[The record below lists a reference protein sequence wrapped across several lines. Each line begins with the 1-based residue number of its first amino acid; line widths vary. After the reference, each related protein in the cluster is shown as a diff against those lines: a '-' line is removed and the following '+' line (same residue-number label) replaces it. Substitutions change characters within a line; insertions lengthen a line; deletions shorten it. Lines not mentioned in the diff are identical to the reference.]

1 MGNYEELKTAVASV
15 IKTNGN
21 QEITGAILQNALL
34 SIISSVGA
42 NSIFAGIATP
52 DTNPGTPDQNVFY
65 LAATDGVY
73 SNFNGITLSS
83 EVVIFTNK
91 NGNWDKIDTELA
103 TLSQQKE
110 LEVKINSITNIYS
123 QKFNVLSN
131 TDLIFDGTKI
141 EKSES
146 SYKGYILQIT
156 RNIKEIAFDKA
167 VHNVIGL
174 LEYPKIGL
182 IHNINYGNNI
192 TKLAIDYTDVKY
204 ILITDTNFD
213 FNAECF
219 YNNIIYSGTIN
230 VTNSY
235 PLSDGT
241 YYTLTTAINAI
252 EKAYITLGLQLIFY
266 DGTSWR
272 NYQFYANDIVYF
284 KNTSYWRNIPFFP
297 TLDGVIFKNGQDY
310 NFGGNAK
317 GIPILDVNTITNGGY
332 DRIFLYAVYK
342 TETAVLVQFTDEND
356 NILCQFYKT
365 EDVSAYSGIQTV
377 ECTPIYDSGVQI
389 KVKLNWDLA
398 SDEISDA
405 IMGKLEIIQKKDE
418 LLDIEE
424 RVTSIE
430 TILDGKN
437 TIFFEKK
444 TSSRMAILI
453 PITYDYM
460 GIMVILDDGYK
471 DVFSYYRIFLCEDE
485 DFTNL
490 TLFVDNCKFEEYYDI
505 RVSGNYKYVYIYNND
520 NNNNGFSGYVNIIN
534 KNALEQRIDRLEQLI
549 KCKDEIIVSLG
560 DSITEFKYGMKGY
573 VEYLQEL
580 TDGNVIRGGIGGTR
594 LAERATPTLTPTS
607 TTEAYAA
614 LDIVNIV
621 KAWTLGDWSLVDAA
635 NQYLINNASNDNT
648 IIIDNLKNNPI
659 TSVNVVTILGG
670 TNDLTGGSI
679 LGTNNSILPNEVCGA
694 INLIVKMILEANP
707 NIRIFIFTPIVRYIG
722 SISDENWSDV
732 WVNSKGYT
740 LPQLCEKISECAK
753 LLHIPICDMYWGLGW
768 NRYNF
773 SNYFI
778 ESDVTHPYKG
788 FSSIA
793 KKMIGFINS
802 NRNF

>member
-1 MGNYEELKTAVASV
+1 MGNYEELKVSVASV
-15 IKTNGN
+15 IKMNGN

-34 SIISSVGA
+34 SIISAVGA
-42 NSIFAGIATP
+42 NSTFAGIATP
-52 DTNPGTPDQNVFY
+52 NTNPGTPDQNVFY
-65 LAATDGVY
+65 LAATDGEY

-83 EVVIFTNK
+83 EVVILTNK

-131 TDLIFDGTKI
+131 TDLVFDGTKI

-146 SYKGYILQIT
+146 NYKGYILQIT
-156 RNIKEIAFDKA
+156 RNIKEIEFDKA

-182 IHNINYGNNI
+182 IPNINYGNNI
-192 TKLAIDYTDVKY
+192 KKLSIDYTDAKY
-204 ILITDTNFD
+204 ILITDVNFD

-235 PLSDGT
+235 PLSDGR

-272 NYQFYANDIVYF
+272 NYQFFANDIVYF
-284 KNTSYWRNIPFFP
+284 KNISFWRNIPYYP
-297 TLDGVIFKNGQDY
+297 TLDGIIFKNGQDY
-310 NFGGNAK
+310 AFGPNAK
-317 GIPILDVNTITNGGY
+317 GMPIIDIITISNGGY
-332 DRIFLYAVYK
+332 DKIFLNALYK
-342 TETAVLVQFTDEND
+342 TETAATVQFIDEND

-365 EDVSAYSGIQTV
+365 DDVSPFNGIQTV
-377 ECTPIYDSGVQI
+377 ECTPLNDSKVII
-389 KVKLNWDLA
+389 KVKLNWDLV
-398 SDEISDA
+398 SDIPGSF
-405 IMGKLEIIQKKDE
+405 MTGKLEIIQKTDE
-418 LLDIEE
+418 LLEINEKLI
-424 RVTSIE
+424 SIE
-430 TILDGKN
+430 TTLDGKLTTLFKRN
-437 TIFFEKK
+437 
-444 TSSRMAILI
+444 TSSMLNVLLPI
-453 PITYDYM
+453 PYGSISLTTNM
-460 GIMVILDDGYK
+460 DDEYK
-471 DVFSYYRIFLCEDE
+471 DIFSYYRIFLCEDDE
-485 DFTNL
+485 FTNL
-490 TLFVDNCKFEEYYDI
+490 TLFVDNCKFGEYYDI
-505 RVSGNYKYVYIYNND
+505 NFTDNFKYVYVFNAD
-520 NNNNGFSGYVNIIN
+520 NKNNGFSGSVTIIN
-534 KNALEQRIDRLEQLI
+534 KDSFEQRIDGLE
-549 KCKDEIIVSLG
+549 DEVRYKGKTIVSLG
-560 DSITEFKYGMKGY
+560 DSITEFTYNGKGY
-573 VEYLQEL
+573 VEYLQQY
-580 TDGNVIRGGIGGTR
+580 TGGNVIRGGIGGTR

-621 KAWTLGDWSLVDAA
+621 KAWTSGDWSIVDAA
-635 NQYLINNASNDNT
+635 NQYLIDNASDNNT

-707 NIRIFIFTPIVRYIG
+707 NIRIFIFTPIVRYVG

>member
-1 MGNYEELKTAVASV
+1 MGNYEGLKAAVASV

-34 SIISSVGA
+34 SIISAVGA
-42 NSIFAGIATP
+42 NSTFAGIATP
-52 DTNPGTPDQNVFY
+52 NTNPGTPDQNVFY
-65 LAATDGVY
+65 LAATDGEY

-83 EVVIFTNK
+83 EVVILTNK

-131 TDLIFDGTKI
+131 TDLVFDGTKI

-146 SYKGYILQIT
+146 NYKGYILQIT
-156 RNIKEIAFDKA
+156 RNIKEIEFDKA

-182 IHNINYGNNI
+182 IPNINYGKNI
-192 TKLAIDYTDVKY
+192 TKLAIDYTDAKY
-204 ILITDTNFD
+204 ILITDVNFD

-235 PLSDGT
+235 PLSDGR

-272 NYQFYANDIVYF
+272 NYQFCANDIAYF
-284 KNTSYWRNIPFFP
+284 KNISFWRNIPYYP
-297 TLDGVIFKNGQDY
+297 TLDGIIFKNGQDY
-310 NFGGNAK
+310 AFGNAK
-317 GIPILDVNTITNGGY
+317 GMPIIDIITISNGGY
-332 DRIFLYAVYK
+332 DKIFLSALYK
-342 TETAVLVQFTDEND
+342 TEKAATVQFRDEND

-365 EDVSAYSGIQTV
+365 YDVSSSAGIQTV
-377 ECTPIYDSGVQI
+377 ECTPFNDSKVII
-389 KVKLNWDLA
+389 KVKLNWDLV
-398 SDEISDA
+398 SDIPG
-405 IMGKLEIIQKKDE
+405 IFMTGKLEIIQKTDE

-430 TILDGKN
+430 TILDGKL
-437 TIFFEKK
+437 TTLFERN
-444 TSSRMAILI
+444 TSSMLNVLLPI
-453 PITYDYM
+453 PYGSISLTTNM
-460 GIMVILDDGYK
+460 DDEYK
-471 DVFSYYRIFLCEDE
+471 DIFSYYRIFLCEDDE
-485 DFTNL
+485 FTNL
-490 TLFVDNCKFEEYYDI
+490 TLFVDNCKFGEYYDI
-505 RVSGNYKYVYIYNND
+505 NFTDNFKYVYVFNAD
-520 NNNNGFSGYVNIIN
+520 NKNNGFSGSVTIIN
-534 KNALEQRIDRLEQLI
+534 KDSFEQIIDGLE
-549 KCKDEIIVSLG
+549 DEVRYKGKTIVSLG
-560 DSITEFKYGMKGY
+560 DSITEFTYNGKGY
-573 VEYLQEL
+573 VEYLQQY
-580 TDGNVIRGGIGGTR
+580 TGGNVIRGGIGGTR

-621 KAWTLGDWSLVDAA
+621 KAWTSGDWSLVDAA
-635 NQYLINNASNDNT
+635 NQYLIDNVSDDNT

-670 TNDLTGGSI
+670 TNDLTAGSI

-707 NIRIFIFTPIVRYIG
+707 NIRIFIFTPIVRYVG